1 MKKLNDYQKLQ
12 LRIVEQDL
20 QQAFLR
26 LSDMYMKNI
35 IGKDYYEIIG
45 KIADSVNELH
55 ELIKK

>member
-35 IGKDYYEIIG
+35 IGKDYYKIIG
-45 KIADSVNELH
+45 KIADSVNKLH
-55 ELIKK
+55 DLIKK

>member
-1 MKKLNDYQKLQ
+1 MKKPNDYQKLQ

-45 KIADSVNELH
+45 KMADSVNELH

>member
-45 KIADSVNELH
+45 KMADSVNELH